1 MNTLKLTTKY
11 AESFVPSDLLQN
23 LENEALI
30 NLKALKE
37 KSANGEDMTGWIG
50 LPDSISDKLLEEC
63 KSIATYCN
71 STVDV
76 VVVIGIGGSFL
87 GAKCAL
93 EAFSHSFKF
102 REKRVPEIVFAG
114 YSLSEDYMADMLGYL
129 RDKSYAL
136 LVISKSGTTLEP
148 ALAFRILKNNLIERF
163 GENIAKKRIFTI
175 TSSHSGALHNL
186 TVKNGYRTFEI
197 PENIGGRYSVISVV
211 GLLPIAIAGFDIDNF
226 VLGAKLAQKEFLKEE
241 LSNPVIRYAAIRN
254 ALYRGGKKI
263 EIFANYHPK
272 LKYLGE
278 WLKQLFAE
286 SEGKE
291 GKGLFP
297 GTLDF
302 TTDLHSVGQYLQEG
316 EKMMF
321 ETIVLAGSKGVSV
334 QVPKI
339 EDNLDGLDYLVG
351 KSYEQINNSAIAGA
365 RDAHVSGGVPNIY
378 INIEKID
385 ELSMGELFYFFEL
398 SCAISAMILKVNP
411 FNQPGVEKYKN
422 NMYKLL
428 GRE

>member
-1 MNTLKLTTKY
+1 M
-11 AESFVPSDLLQN
+11 
-23 LENEALI
+23 
-30 NLKALKE
+30 
-37 KSANGEDMTGWIG
+37 
-50 LPDSISDKLLEEC
+50 
-63 KSIATYCN
+63 
-71 STVDV
+71 
-76 VVVIGIGGSFL
+76 
-87 GAKCAL
+87 
-93 EAFSHSFKF
+93 
-102 REKRVPEIVFAG
+102 
-114 YSLSEDYMADMLGYL
+114 
-129 RDKSYAL
+129 
-136 LVISKSGTTLEP
+136 
-148 ALAFRILKNNLIERF
+148 
-163 GENIAKKRIFTI
+163 
-175 TSSHSGALHNL
+175 
-186 TVKNGYRTFEI
+186 
-197 PENIGGRYSVISVV
+197 
-211 GLLPIAIAGFDIDNF
+211 
-226 VLGAKLAQKEFLKEE
+226 GAKLAQKEFLKEE